1 MTSAAGRVETDLT
14 TGTPPANQEEKKRG
28 VMQQLDT
35 TADVAAQRAEIDA
48 EVDGRT
54 LPGAFARTVARL
66 GDAEALKW
74 HAGDGWRTLTWRQY
88 RDAVAEVS
96 LGLRSLGF
104 GPGQF
109 LLLWSRNRPEPL
121 IADLAAL
128 HARGC
133 PVSLYNTLA
142 PEQAAYIA
150 NHCEATMAVVEDR
163 GFLARLEAVR
173 DRLPN
178 LRRVVLLEGG
188 PEPGEDWL
196 TTWEAVRAAG
206 RAEGERSPGAFEES
220 WRQVTPEDLAT
231 LIYTSGTTGPPKGV
245 MIPQRNVLW
254 LAAANNRV
262 LPPREEGGR
271 SISYLPLAHATGRT
285 VDHWF
290 AALNGGTV
298 HFCPDPS
305 KLFEVAREVR
315 PTVLVG
321 VPRIWE
327 KLHAGLTAAMAA
339 DPDAGRRQAVER
351 AIEARRQVV
360 RLRQRGQEPPAE
372 LAAGAER
379 ALPVARAILARV
391 GLEECEQAVTGAAP
405 IDPAI
410 MEFFQALG
418 LSMTEGW
425 GMTEL
430 TCAATITSLDRVR
443 NGTVGYAYPGIE
455 VRLADDGEVLVRGPI
470 VMTGYYKDPQRTAEA
485 IDADG
490 WMHTGDIG
498 TMDADGYVKIVDRKK
513 ELIITAGGKNISP
526 ANIEHLLLQH
536 PLIGQACAIG
546 DRRSFVTALL
556 VLDAEMAPVW
566 ARRNGVEATS
576 AAELS
581 TRPEVLAEV
590 QRAVDAA
597 NEHLARAEQ
606 VKRFTVLPTEWT
618 PESGELTP
626 TLKMRRRVIVDRY
639 GAEIEA
645 MYG

>member
-1 MTSAAGRVETDLT
+1 M
-14 TGTPPANQEEKKRG
+14 
-28 VMQQLDT
+28 QLDT

-54 LPGAFARTVARL
+54 LPGAFADTVARL

-74 HAGDGWRTLTWRQY
+74 RTGDGWHSLTWRQY
-88 RDAVAEVS
+88 RQAVVEVS
-96 LGLRSLGF
+96 LGLRAVGF

-109 LLLWSRNRPEPL
+109 LLLWSRNRPEPH

-142 PEQAAYIA
+142 PDQAAYIA
-150 NHCEATMAVVEDR
+150 NHCAATIAVVEDR
-163 GFLARLEAVR
+163 GFLAKLEAVR
-173 DRLPN
+173 DRLPS
-178 LRRVVLLEGG
+178 LRRVILLEGEPG
-188 PEPGEDWL
+188 PGEDWP
-196 TTWEAVRAAG
+196 TTWDAVRAAG
-206 RAEGERSPGAFEES
+206 RAEAERSPNAFDES
-220 WRQVTPEDLAT
+220 WHQVTPDDLAT
-231 LIYTSGTTGPPKGV
+231 LVYTSGTTGPPKGV

-254 LAAANNRV
+254 LSAANNRV

-271 SISYLPLAHATGRT
+271 LISYLPLAHVTGRT

-290 AALNGGTV
+290 TVLNGGTV
-298 HFCPDPS
+298 YFCPDPS
-305 KLFEVAREVR
+305 KLIEFAIEVH

-327 KLHAGLTAAMAA
+327 KLHAGLTAAIAA
-339 DPDAGRRQAVER
+339 DPDAARRQAVEG
-351 AIEARRQVV
+351 AIELRRQVV
-360 RLRQRGQEPPAE
+360 RMRQRGQEPPAV

-405 IDPAI
+405 LDPAI
-410 MEFFQALG
+410 IEFFQALG

-430 TCAATITSLDRVR
+430 TCAATITSMDRVR

-455 VRLADDGEVLVRGPI
+455 LRLADDDEVLVRGPI
-470 VMTGYYKDPQRTAEA
+470 VMAGYYKDPERTAEA
-485 IDADG
+485 IDAGG

-498 TMDADGYVKIVDRKK
+498 TLDADGYVKIVDRKK

-526 ANIEHLLLQH
+526 ANVEHLLLQH
-536 PLIGQACAIG
+536 PLIGQACVIG
-546 DRRSFVTALL
+546 DRRSYVTALL

-566 ARRNGVEATS
+566 AKRHGIEAAS
-576 AAELS
+576 AADLAGNA
-581 TRPEVLAEV
+581 EVLAEV
-590 QRAVDAA
+590 QLAVDAA
-597 NEHLARAEQ
+597 NEHLARVEQ
-606 VKRFTVLPTEWT
+606 VKRFTVLPSEWT

-639 GAEIEA
+639 GPEIEA

>member
-1 MTSAAGRVETDLT
+1 
-14 TGTPPANQEEKKRG
+14 
-28 VMQQLDT
+28 MQQLDIA
-35 TADVAAQRAEIDA
+35 ADVAAERAEIDA
-48 EVDGRT
+48 EVEGRT
-54 LPGAFARTVARL
+54 LPGAFAGTVERL
-66 GDAEALKW
+66 GDADALKW
-74 HAGDGWRTLTWRQY
+74 RAAGRWQALTWRQY
-88 RDAVAEVS
+88 RQAVAEVS
-96 LGLRSLGF
+96 LGLASLGF

-109 LLLWSRNRPEPL
+109 LLLWSRNRPEPHV
-121 IADLAAL
+121 ADLAAL

-150 NHCEATMAVVEDR
+150 NHCEASMAVVEDR
-163 GFLARLEAVR
+163 AFLARLEAVR
-173 DRLPN
+173 GQLPH
-178 LRRVVLLEGG
+178 LRRVILLEGE
-188 PEPGEDWL
+188 PEAGEEWL

-206 RAEGERSPGAFEES
+206 RAEAQRRPGAFEDS
-220 WRQVTPEDLAT
+220 WRQVTPDDLAT

-245 MIPQRNVLW
+245 MIPQRNVIW
-254 LAAANNRV
+254 LTAANNRV
-262 LPPREEGGR
+262 LPPREGGR

-285 VDHWF
+285 VDHWIPVV
-290 AALNGGTV
+290 NGGTV

-305 KLFEVAREVR
+305 KLFEHAVEVR

-327 KLHAGLTAAMAA
+327 KLHAGLTAGIAA
-339 DPDAGRRQAVER
+339 DPDAARRQAVEG
-351 AIEARRQVV
+351 AIEVRRQAV
-360 RLRQRGQEPPAE
+360 RLRQRGQEAPPE

-379 ALPVARAILARV
+379 AAPVARALLARV

-410 MEFFQALG
+410 IEFFQALG
-418 LSMTEGW
+418 LAMTEGW

-455 VRLADDGEVLVRGPI
+455 VRLAEDGEVLVRGPI
-470 VMTGYYKDPQRTAEA
+470 VMAGYYKDPQRTAEA
-485 IDADG
+485 IDAGG

-498 TMDADGYVKIVDRKK
+498 TMDADGYVRIVDRKK

-526 ANIEHLLLQH
+526 ANVEHLLLQH
-536 PLIGQACAIG
+536 PLVGQACAIG
-546 DRRSFVTALL
+546 DRRPFVSALL

-566 ARRNGVEATS
+566 AKRHGIEAGP
-576 AAELS
+576 AELAAH
-581 TRPEVLAEV
+581 PEVLAEV

-597 NEHLARAEQ
+597 NEHLARVEQ
-606 VKRFTVLPTEWT
+606 VKRFTVLPAEWT

-639 GAEIEA
+639 AAEIEA
-645 MYG
+645 MYARPS

>member
-1 MTSAAGRVETDLT
+1 
-14 TGTPPANQEEKKRG
+14 
-28 VMQQLDT
+28 MQQLDT
-35 TADVAAQRAEIDA
+35 ADVAAARAEIDA
-48 EVDGRT
+48 EVEGHT
-54 LPGAFARTVARL
+54 LPEAFASTVARL

-74 HAGDGWRTLTWRQY
+74 RTGDGWQALTWRQY
-88 RDAVAEVS
+88 REAVAEVS
-96 LGLRSLGF
+96 LGLRALGF

-109 LLLWSRNRPEPL
+109 LLLWSRNRPEPQ

-163 GFLARLEAVR
+163 GFLARLEVVR
-173 DRLPN
+173 ARLPN
-178 LRRVVLLEGG
+178 LRRVVLLEGE

-206 RAEGERSPGAFEES
+206 RAEAERSPGAFEES
-220 WRQVTPEDLAT
+220 WRQVKPEDLAT

-254 LAAANNRV
+254 LRAANDRV
-262 LPPREEGGR
+262 LPPGEEGVR
-271 SISYLPLAHATGRT
+271 LISYLPLAHATGRT
-285 VDHWF
+285 VDHW
-290 AALNGGTV
+290 LTLLGGGEV
-298 HFCPDPS
+298 YFCPDPT
-305 KLFEVAREVR
+305 KLFEYAMEVR
-315 PTVLVG
+315 PTALVG

-327 KLHAGLTAAMAA
+327 KLHAGLTAAIAA
-339 DPDAGRRQAVER
+339 DPDADRRQALER
-351 AIEARRQVV
+351 AIEVRRQVV
-360 RLRQRGQEPPAE
+360 RLRQQGQEPQAE

-379 ALPVARAILARV
+379 ALPAMQAILGRV
-391 GLEECEQAVTGAAP
+391 GLEECQQAFTGAAP
-405 IDPAI
+405 LDPAI
-410 MEFFQALG
+410 IEFFQALG

-430 TCAATITSLDRVR
+430 TCAATITSMDRVR

-455 VRLADDGEVLVRGPI
+455 VRLAEDGEVIVRGPI
-470 VMTGYYKDPQRTAEA
+470 VMAGYYKDPEKTAEA

-498 TMDADGYVKIVDRKK
+498 TMDAEGYVKIVDRKK

-526 ANIEHLLLQH
+526 ANVEHLLLQH

-546 DRRSFVTALL
+546 DRRSYVTALL

-566 ARRNGVEATS
+566 ARRRGIEAAS
-576 AAELS
+576 LAELS
-581 TRPEVLAEV
+581 HNPEVLAEV

-597 NEHLARAEQ
+597 NEHLARVEQ
-606 VKRFTVLPTEWT
+606 VKRFTVLPAEWT

-639 GAEIEA
+639 GPEIEA

>member
-1 MTSAAGRVETDLT
+1 
-14 TGTPPANQEEKKRG
+14 
-28 VMQQLDT
+28 MQQLDI
-35 TADVAAQRAEIDA
+35 TADVAADRAEIDA
-48 EVDGRT
+48 EVAGGT
-54 LPGAFARTVARL
+54 LPGAFAATVARL

-74 HAGDGWRTLTWRQY
+74 RTGDGWQALTWRQY
-88 RDAVAEVS
+88 REAVAEVS

-109 LLLWSRNRPEPL
+109 LVIWSRNRPEPL

-142 PEQAAYIA
+142 PDQAAYIA
-150 NHCEATMAVVEDR
+150 NHCEATLAVVEDR

-173 DRLPN
+173 DRLPS
-178 LRRVVLLEGG
+178 LRRIVLLEGEPG
-188 PEPGEDWL
+188 PGEDWL

-206 RAEGERSPGAFEES
+206 RAEAERDPGAFEES
-220 WRQVTPEDLAT
+220 WRQVAPDDLAT
-231 LIYTSGTTGPPKGV
+231 LMYTSGTTGPPKGV

-254 LAAANNRV
+254 LGAANNRV
-262 LPPREEGGR
+262 LPPGEEAGR

-285 VDHWF
+285 VDHWLQL
-290 AALNGGTV
+290 LNGGTV
-298 HFCPDPS
+298 HFCPDPT
-305 KLFEVAREVR
+305 KLFEMALEVR

-327 KLHAGLTAAMAA
+327 KLHAGLRAAIAA
-339 DPDAGRRQAVER
+339 DPDAARRQAVEG
-351 AIEARRQVV
+351 AIEVRRQAV
-360 RLRQRGQEPPAE
+360 RLRQQGQEPPAE
-372 LAAGAER
+372 LAAAAER

-410 MEFFQALG
+410 IEYFQALG

-430 TCAATITSLDRVR
+430 TCAATITSMDRVR

-455 VRLADDGEVLVRGPI
+455 VRLAEDGEVLVRGPI
-470 VMTGYYKDPQRTAEA
+470 VMAGYYKDPQRTAEA

-526 ANIEHLLLQH
+526 ANVEHLLLQH

-546 DRRSFVTALL
+546 DRRSFVSALL

-566 ARRNGVEATS
+566 AKRRGIEAAS
-576 AAELS
+576 VAELA
-581 TRPEVLAEV
+581 RDPEVLAEV

-597 NEHLARAEQ
+597 NEHLARVEQ

-626 TLKMRRRVIVDRY
+626 TLKMRRRVIVERF

-645 MYG
+645 MYGQRS

>member
-1 MTSAAGRVETDLT
+1 
-14 TGTPPANQEEKKRG
+14 
-28 VMQQLDT
+28 MQQLDI
-35 TADVAAQRAEIDA
+35 TADVAAHRAEIDA

-54 LPGAFARTVARL
+54 LPGAFADTVARL

-74 HAGDGWRTLTWRQY
+74 RTGDGWRALTWRQY
-88 RDAVAEVS
+88 RQAVAEVS
-96 LGLRSLGF
+96 LGLRALGF

-109 LLLWSRNRPEPL
+109 LLLWSRNRPEPQ

-163 GFLARLEAVR
+163 GFLAKLEAVR
-173 DRLPN
+173 DRLPS
-178 LRRVVLLEGG
+178 LRRVILLEGEAG
-188 PEPGEDWL
+188 PDEDWL

-206 RAEGERSPGAFEES
+206 RAEAERSPNAFDES
-220 WRQVTPEDLAT
+220 WRQVSADDLAT

-254 LAAANNRV
+254 LGAANNRV
-262 LPPREEGGR
+262 LPLREEAGR

-290 AALNGGTV
+290 TVLNGGTV

-305 KLFEVAREVR
+305 KLFEFAAEVR

-327 KLHAGLTAAMAA
+327 KLHAGLTAAIAA
-339 DPDAGRRQAVER
+339 DPDPARRQAVEG
-351 AIEARRQVV
+351 AIEVRRQVV
-360 RLRQRGQEPPAE
+360 RMRQQGQEPPAE

-405 IDPAI
+405 LDPAI
-410 MEFFQALG
+410 IEFFQSLG

-430 TCAATITSLDRVR
+430 TCAATITSMDRVR

-455 VRLADDGEVLVRGPI
+455 VRLDDDGEVLVRGPI
-470 VMTGYYKDPQRTAEA
+470 VMAGYYRDPERTAEA
-485 IDADG
+485 IDAGG

-526 ANIEHLLLQH
+526 ANVEHLLLQH
-536 PLIGQACAIG
+536 PLIGQACTIG
-546 DRRSFVTALL
+546 DRRSYVTALL

-566 ARRNGVEATS
+566 AKRHGIEAAS

-581 TRPEVLAEV
+581 RSPEVLAEV

-597 NEHLARAEQ
+597 NEHLARVEQ
-606 VKRFTVLPTEWT
+606 VKRFTVLPAEWT

-626 TLKMRRRVIVDRY
+626 TLKMRRRVIVERY

>member
-1 MTSAAGRVETDLT
+1 
-14 TGTPPANQEEKKRG
+14 
-28 VMQQLDT
+28 MQQLDT

-54 LPGAFARTVARL
+54 LPGVFADTVARL

-74 HAGDGWRTLTWRQY
+74 RTGDGWRSLTWRQY
-88 RDAVAEVS
+88 REAVAEVS
-96 LGLRSLGF
+96 LGLRALGF

-109 LLLWSRNRPEPL
+109 VLLWSRNRPEPQ

-142 PEQAAYIA
+142 ADQAAYIA
-150 NHCEATMAVVEDR
+150 NHCEATVAVVEDR
-163 GFLARLEAVR
+163 GFLAKLEAVR
-173 DRLPN
+173 DRLPG
-178 LRRVVLLEGG
+178 LRRVILLEG
-188 PEPGEDWL
+188 EPGPDEDWL
-196 TTWEAVRAAG
+196 TTWDAVRAAG
-206 RAEGERSPGAFEES
+206 RAEAERSPNAFDES
-220 WRQVTPEDLAT
+220 WHQVTPDDLAT

-254 LAAANNRV
+254 LGAANNRV

-285 VDHWF
+285 VDHWL
-290 AALNGGTV
+290 AVLNGGTV

-305 KLFEVAREVR
+305 KLFEFAAEVR

-327 KLHAGLTAAMAA
+327 KLHAGLTAAVAA
-339 DPDAGRRQAVER
+339 DPDAARRQAVER
-351 AIEARRQVV
+351 AIEVRRQVV
-360 RLRQRGQEPPAE
+360 RMRQQGQEPPAE

-405 IDPAI
+405 LDPGI
-410 MEFFQALG
+410 IEFFQALG

-430 TCAATITSLDRVR
+430 TCAATITSMDRVR

-455 VRLADDGEVLVRGPI
+455 VRLDDDGEVLVRGPI
-470 VMTGYYKDPQRTAEA
+470 VMAGYYRDPERTAEA
-485 IDADG
+485 IDAGG

-526 ANIEHLLLQH
+526 ANVEHLLLQH

-566 ARRNGVEATS
+566 ARRHGIEAAS
-576 AAELS
+576 AAELAGNA
-581 TRPEVLAEV
+581 EVLAEV

-597 NEHLARAEQ
+597 NEHLARVEQ
-606 VKRFTVLPTEWT
+606 VKRFTVLPAEWT

>member
-1 MTSAAGRVETDLT
+1 
-14 TGTPPANQEEKKRG
+14 
-28 VMQQLDT
+28 MQQLDIN
-35 TADVAAQRAEIDA
+35 ADVAARRAEIDA
-48 EVDGRT
+48 QVDGRT
-54 LPGAFARTVARL
+54 LPGAFADTATRL

-74 HAGDGWRTLTWRQY
+74 RTADGWRALTWRQY
-88 RDAVAEVS
+88 RQAVAEVS
-96 LGLRSLGF
+96 LGLRALGF
-104 GPGQF
+104 GTGQF
-109 LLLWSRNRPEPL
+109 VLLWSRNRPEPH

-163 GFLARLEAVR
+163 GFLAKLEAVR
-173 DRLPN
+173 DRVPS
-178 LRRVVLLEGG
+178 LRRVILLEGEPG
-188 PEPGEDWL
+188 PGEDWL
-196 TTWEAVRAAG
+196 TTWDAVRAAG
-206 RAEGERSPGAFEES
+206 RAEAERSPNAFDES
-220 WRQVTPEDLAT
+220 WRQVTPDDLAT

-254 LAAANNRV
+254 YGAANDRV

-271 SISYLPLAHATGRT
+271 LISYLPLAHATGRT
-285 VDHWF
+285 VDHW
-290 AALNGGTV
+290 LGVLDGGTV

-305 KLFEVAREVR
+305 KLFEFAGEVR

-327 KLHAGLTAAMAA
+327 KLHAGLTAAIAA
-339 DPDAGRRQAVER
+339 DPDAARRQAVEG
-351 AIEARRQVV
+351 AIEVRRQVV
-360 RLRQRGQEPPAE
+360 RMRQQGQEPPADM
-372 LAAGAER
+372 AAGAER

-405 IDPAI
+405 LDPAI
-410 MEFFQALG
+410 IEFFQALG

-430 TCAATITSLDRVR
+430 TCAATITSMDRVR

-470 VMTGYYKDPQRTAEA
+470 VMAGYYRDPERTAEA

-526 ANIEHLLLQH
+526 ANVEHLLLQH

-546 DRRSFVTALL
+546 DRRSYVTALL
-556 VLDAEMAPVW
+556 VLDAEMSPVW
-566 ARRNGVEATS
+566 ARRHGIEAAS
-576 AAELS
+576 AADLAGN
-581 TRPEVLAEV
+581 PEVLAEV

-597 NEHLARAEQ
+597 NEHLARVEQ
-606 VKRFTVLPTEWT
+606 VRRFTVLPAEWT

>member
-1 MTSAAGRVETDLT
+1 
-14 TGTPPANQEEKKRG
+14 
-28 VMQQLDT
+28 MQQVDIA
-35 TADVAAQRAEIDA
+35 ADVAADRAEIDA

-54 LPGAFARTVARL
+54 LCGAFAATVERL
-66 GDAEALKW
+66 GDVEALKW
-74 HAGDGWRTLTWRQY
+74 RTADGWRALTWREY
-88 RDAVAEVS
+88 RQAVAEVS
-96 LGLRSLGF
+96 LGLTTLGF

-109 LLLWSRNRPEPL
+109 LLLWSRNRPEPQM
-121 IADLAAL
+121 ADLAAL

-142 PEQAAYIA
+142 PAQAAYIA
-150 NHCEATMAVVEDR
+150 NHCEATIAVVEDR

-173 DRLPN
+173 DQLPH
-178 LRRVVLLEGG
+178 LRHVILLEG
-188 PEPGEDWL
+188 EPGPGEAWL

-206 RAEGERSPGAFEES
+206 RAEAVRRPGAFADA
-220 WRQVTPEDLAT
+220 WRQVAPDDLAT

-245 MIPQRNVLW
+245 MTPQRNVLW

-262 LPPREEGGR
+262 LPPREGGR

-290 AALNGGTV
+290 HVVNGGTV

-305 KLFEVAREVR
+305 KLFEYAAEVR

-327 KLHAGLTAAMAA
+327 KLHAGLTAAIAA
-339 DPDAGRRQAVER
+339 DPDAARRQAVEG
-351 AIEARRQVV
+351 AIEVRRQAV
-360 RLRQRGQEPPAE
+360 RLRQAGQEPPPE

-379 ALPVARAILARV
+379 ALPVARALLGRV
-391 GLEECEQAVTGAAP
+391 GLGECDQAVTGAAP
-405 IDPAI
+405 LDPGI

-443 NGTVGYAYPGIE
+443 NGTVGCAYPGIE
-455 VRLADDGEVLVRGPI
+455 VRLADDDEVLVRGPI
-470 VMTGYYKDPQRTAEA
+470 VMAGYYKDPERTAEA

-498 TMDADGYVKIVDRKK
+498 TIDADGYVKIVDRKK

-526 ANIEHLLLQH
+526 ANVEHLLLQH

-546 DRRSFVTALL
+546 DRRPFVSALV

-566 ARRNGVEATS
+566 ARRHGIEAADL
-576 AAELS
+576 AAH
-581 TRPEVLAEV
+581 PEVLAEV

-597 NEHLARAEQ
+597 NEHLARVEQ
-606 VKRFTVLPTEWT
+606 VKRFTVLPAEWT

-639 GAEIEA
+639 APEIEA
-645 MYG
+645 MYS

>member
-1 MTSAAGRVETDLT
+1 
-14 TGTPPANQEEKKRG
+14 
-28 VMQQLDT
+28 MQQLDI
-35 TADVAAQRAEIDA
+35 TADVAARRAEIDA

-54 LPGAFARTVARL
+54 LPGAFADTVARL
-66 GDAEALKW
+66 GDADALKW
-74 HAGDGWRTLTWRQY
+74 RTGDGWRALTWRQY
-88 RDAVAEVS
+88 REAVAEVT
-96 LGLRSLGF
+96 LGLRALGF

-109 LLLWSRNRPEPL
+109 LLLWSRNRPEPH

-173 DRLPN
+173 DRLPR
-178 LRRVVLLEGG
+178 LRRVILLEGEPG
-188 PEPGEDWL
+188 PGEDWL
-196 TTWEAVRAAG
+196 TTWDAVRAAG
-206 RAEGERSPGAFEES
+206 RAEAERSPNAFDES
-220 WRQVTPEDLAT
+220 WRRATPDDLAP

-254 LAAANNRV
+254 YSAANNRV

-271 SISYLPLAHATGRT
+271 LISYLPLAHATGRT
-285 VDHWF
+285 VDHWLGV
-290 AALNGGTV
+290 LNGGTV

-305 KLFEVAREVR
+305 KLFEFALEVH

-339 DPDAGRRQAVER
+339 DPDAARRQAVEG
-351 AIEARRQVV
+351 AIEVRRQVV
-360 RLRQRGQEPPAE
+360 RMRQQGQEPPPE
-372 LAAGAER
+372 MAAAAER

-405 IDPAI
+405 LDPGI
-410 MEFFQALG
+410 IEFFQALG

-430 TCAATITSLDRVR
+430 TCAATITSMDRVR

-455 VRLADDGEVLVRGPI
+455 VGLADDGEVLVRGPI
-470 VMTGYYKDPQRTAEA
+470 VMAGYYKDPERTAEA

-566 ARRNGVEATS
+566 ARRHGIDAAS
-576 AAELS
+576 GAELAGNA
-581 TRPEVLAEV
+581 EVLAEV

-597 NEHLARAEQ
+597 NEHLARVEQ
-606 VKRFTVLPTEWT
+606 VKRFAVLPSEWT

>member
-1 MTSAAGRVETDLT
+1 
-14 TGTPPANQEEKKRG
+14 
-28 VMQQLDT
+28 MQQLDI
-35 TADVAAQRAEIDA
+35 TAEVAADRAAIDA

-54 LPGAFARTVARL
+54 LPSAFADTVARL
-66 GDAEALKW
+66 GDADALKW
-74 HAGDGWRTLTWRQY
+74 RTADGWQALTWRGY
-88 RDAVAEVS
+88 REAVAEVA
-96 LGLRSLGF
+96 LGLGSLGF

-109 LLLWSRNRPEPL
+109 LLLWSRNRPEPQ

-163 GFLARLEAVR
+163 GFLAKLEAVR
-173 DRLPN
+173 DQLPH
-178 LRRVVLLEGG
+178 LRRVILLEG
-188 PEPGEDWL
+188 EPGPGEEWL

-206 RAEGERSPGAFEES
+206 RAEAERRPGAFEDS
-220 WRQVTPEDLAT
+220 WRQVTPDDLAT

-254 LAAANNRV
+254 LGSANNRV
-262 LPPREEGGR
+262 LPPEGETGR
-271 SISYLPLAHATGRT
+271 LISYLPLAHATGRT
-285 VDHWF
+285 VDHWLGM
-290 AALNGGTV
+290 LNGGTI
-298 HFCPDPS
+298 HFCPDPT
-305 KLFEVAREVR
+305 KLFEYALDVH

-327 KLHAGLTAAMAA
+327 KLHAGLTAAIAA
-339 DPDAGRRQAVER
+339 DPDAARRQAVET
-351 AIEARRQVV
+351 AIAVRRQAV
-360 RLRQRGQEPPAE
+360 RLRQEGQEPPAE

-379 ALPVARAILARV
+379 ALPVARALLARV
-391 GLEECEQAVTGAAP
+391 GLDECEQAVTGAAP
-405 IDPAI
+405 LDPAI
-410 MEFFQALG
+410 IEFFQALG

-430 TCAATITSLDRVR
+430 TCAATITSMDRVR

-455 VRLADDGEVLVRGPI
+455 VRIADDGEVLVRGPI
-470 VMTGYYKDPQRTAEA
+470 VMAGYYKDPQKTAEA

-498 TMDADGYVKIVDRKK
+498 TMDGDGYVKIVDRKK

-526 ANIEHLLLQH
+526 ANVEHLLLQH

-546 DRRSFVTALL
+546 DRRSYVTALL

-566 ARRNGVEATS
+566 AKRRGLEAGS
-576 AAELS
+576 AADLA
-581 TRPEVLAEV
+581 THPEVLAEV
-590 QRAVDAA
+590 ERAVAAA
-597 NEHLARAEQ
+597 NEHLARVEQ
-606 VKRFTVLPTEWT
+606 VKRFTVVPAEWT

-639 GAEIEA
+639 AAEIEA
-645 MYG
+645 MYA

>member
-1 MTSAAGRVETDLT
+1 
-14 TGTPPANQEEKKRG
+14 
-28 VMQQLDT
+28 MQQVDIA
-35 TADVAAQRAEIDA
+35 ADVAADRAEIDA

-54 LPGAFARTVARL
+54 LAGAFAATVERL

-74 HAGDGWRTLTWRQY
+74 RAADGWRALTWREY
-88 RDAVAEVS
+88 REAVAEVS
-96 LGLRSLGF
+96 LGLTALGF

-109 LLLWSRNRPEPL
+109 LLLWSRNRPEPHV
-121 IADLAAL
+121 ADLAAL

-133 PVSLYNTLA
+133 PVSLYNTLV

-163 GFLARLEAVR
+163 GFLARLGAVR
-173 DRLPN
+173 DRLPH
-178 LRRVVLLEGG
+178 LRRVILLDGEPG
-188 PEPGEDWL
+188 PGEDWL

-206 RAEGERSPGAFEES
+206 RAEAERRPGAFEDA
-220 WRQVTPEDLAT
+220 WRQAAPDDLAT

-245 MIPQRNVLW
+245 MTPQRNVLW

-262 LPPREEGGR
+262 LPPREGGR

-285 VDHWF
+285 VDHW
-290 AALNGGTV
+290 LPVVNGGTV

-305 KLFEVAREVR
+305 KLFECAAEVH

-321 VPRIWE
+321 VPRVWE
-327 KLHAGLTAAMAA
+327 KLHAGLTAAIAA
-339 DPDAGRRQAVER
+339 DPDAARRQAVEG
-351 AIEARRQVV
+351 AIGVRRQAV
-360 RLRQRGQEPPAE
+360 RMRQRGEELPAE
-372 LAAGAER
+372 LVAGAER
-379 ALPVARAILARV
+379 ALPVARALLGRV
-391 GLEECEQAVTGAAP
+391 GLEACEQAVTGAAP
-405 IDPAI
+405 LDPGI

-443 NGTVGYAYPGIE
+443 NGTVGCAYPGIE

-470 VMTGYYKDPQRTAEA
+470 VMAGYYKDPERTAEA

-498 TMDADGYVKIVDRKK
+498 TIDADGYVKIVDRKK

-526 ANIEHLLLQH
+526 ANVEHLLLQH

-546 DRRSFVTALL
+546 DRRPFVSALL

-566 ARRNGVEATS
+566 ARRHGVEAGS
-576 AAELS
+576 AAALAAH
-581 TRPEVLAEV
+581 PDVLAEV

-597 NEHLARAEQ
+597 NEHLARVEQ
-606 VKRFTVLPTEWT
+606 VKRFTVLPAEWT
-618 PESGELTP
+618 PETGELTP

-639 GAEIEA
+639 ASEIDT
-645 MYG
+645 MYA